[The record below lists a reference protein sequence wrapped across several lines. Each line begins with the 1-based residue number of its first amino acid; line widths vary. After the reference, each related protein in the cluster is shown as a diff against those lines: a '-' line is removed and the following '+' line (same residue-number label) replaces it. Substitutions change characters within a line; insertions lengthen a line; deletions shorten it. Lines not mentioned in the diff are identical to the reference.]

1 MEFNIITKI
10 KALAFHIK
18 VRRKTQ
24 FISLIFLTIFAGFTE
39 IISIASVVPFVSVVT
54 GDNFLKDTLFLSNI
68 FTIDGKKDAIIFTGL
83 LFSSLYLLNSLI
95 RILLIYVTA
104 RLTSVTTAELTS
116 QLYKAKLYEN
126 YSQQIS
132 KNSSDTISVITQK
145 VTQLNFAISS
155 IVNLVSSLVIFICIM
170 LVLVWVNPTVML
182 ISVLFFGTLYLLFV
196 KIGKKEIYKSSQII
210 DEEQNNIVLSISDG
224 LGSIRDIILDNT
236 QKFYLKIFDKSNFN
250 KAKREAITEFIQQS
264 PRYIFESMGIVLF
277 VVLLIYSSIT
287 INNTGEF
294 SNIFP
299 TLAAL
304 ALGSQRILPLLNKLY
319 TDFITIKS
327 KSHQLD
333 EIIKILDENKLLE
346 EEKKLII
353 QKQIKFQDLIKFQD
367 VTFSYDKKKNILEN
381 INLEIKKGSRIGII
395 GKTGEGKSTF
405 LDLLMGF
412 LQPDTGDIFIDNEKL
427 SNKTILSW
435 QEKISHVPQ
444 KIFLS
449 DSSFLSNIAFGRDES
464 EINLKRVN
472 EVSKKS
478 QIHNFIMESEKGYN
492 QKVGE
497 RGVKLSGGQIQRIG
511 LARALYKNNEI
522 IIFDEATNSLDND
535 TEKSIMDELYQLDED
550 LTVVIVAHRLN
561 TLKDCDLIL
570 EIKDKKILK
579 T

>member
-1 MEFNIITKI
+1 MKFNIVTKI

-68 FTIDGKKDAIIFTGL
+68 FTIDEKKDAIIFTGL

-95 RILLIYVTA
+95 RILLIYFTA

-210 DEEQNNIVLSISDG
+210 DEEQNNIVLSISNG

-236 QKFYLKIFDKSNFN
+236 QKFYLKIFNKSNFH
-250 KAKREAITEFIQQS
+250 KAKREAINEFIQQS

-287 INNTGEF
+287 KNNSGEF

-299 TLAAL
+299 TLATL

-319 TDFITIKS
+319 TDFVAIKS
-327 KSHQLD
+327 KSHQID
-333 EIIKILDENKLLE
+333 EILKILNENKLAE
-346 EEKKLII
+346 EEKKLIVK
-353 QKQIKFQDLIKFQD
+353 KQINFKNVIKFQD
-367 VTFSYDKKKNILEN
+367 VSFSYDKKKNILEN
-381 INLEIKKGSRIGII
+381 INLEIKKGTRIGII

-412 LQPDTGDIFIDNEKL
+412 LQPDKGNILIDNEKL

-435 QEKISHVPQ
+435 QGKISHVPQ

-449 DSSFLSNIAFGRDES
+449 DSSFLSNIAFGREES

-535 TEKSIMDELYQLDED
+535 TEKSIMDELYQLDEE
-550 LTVVIVAHRLN
+550 LTVIIVAHRQN
-561 TLKDCDLIL
+561 TLKKCDVIL
-570 EIKDKKILK
+570 EIKNKKIIK

>member
-1 MEFNIITKI
+1 MKFNIITKI

-54 GDNFLKDTLFLSNI
+54 GDNFLKDTLFFSNI
-68 FTIDGKKDAIIFTGL
+68 FTIDEKKDAIIFTGL

-95 RILLIYVTA
+95 RILLIYFTA
-104 RLTSVTTAELTS
+104 RLTSVTTAELSS
-116 QLYKAKLYEN
+116 QLYEAKLYEN

-132 KNSSDTISVITQK
+132 KNSSDLISTITQK
-145 VTQLNFAISS
+145 VTQLNFTINS
-155 IVNLVSSLVIFICIM
+155 IVHLASSLVIFTCIM

-182 ISVLFFGTLYLLFV
+182 ISVFFFGTLYLLFV

-210 DEEQNNIVLSISDG
+210 NEEQNNIVLSISDG

>member
-1 MEFNIITKI
+1 MKFNIITKI